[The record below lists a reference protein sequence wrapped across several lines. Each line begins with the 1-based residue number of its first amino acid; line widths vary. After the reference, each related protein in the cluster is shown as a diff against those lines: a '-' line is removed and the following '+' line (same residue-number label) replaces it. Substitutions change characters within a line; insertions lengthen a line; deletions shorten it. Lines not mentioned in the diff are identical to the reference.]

1 MSVELTK
8 TPNALIEL
16 YKNKE
21 TALLMPRDVSSKFLN
36 VDPPEAWVKTHPF
49 IKGYKYLPI
58 EKVEFL
64 LAVIFQVYKIEVIE
78 YKMILNAVTVHV
90 RVHYKDLTTGEM
102 MFHDGVGA
110 LEPQT
115 KGGTGALRLD
125 IENINPGAIAMALPI
140 AKSVAVKDACD
151 HLGRVFGSSLNRKD
165 SFSETDFNAVKESV
179 EDARLKIVIASAT
192 SVEYLKEQEKHVP
205 RATVD
210 GEEHPIRTLFNEKL
224 NSFK

>member
-1 MSVELTK
+1 MTTEITKYTELV
-8 TPNALIEL
+8 EL
-16 YKNKE
+16 YKNQE
-21 TALLMPRDVSSKFLN
+21 TALLMPRDVATKFLN
-36 VDPPEAWVKTHPF
+36 VDPPASWVKTHPY

-64 LAVIFQVYKIEVIE
+64 LAVIFRVYKIEVIE
-78 YKMILNAVTVHV
+78 YKMVLNAVTVHV

-115 KGGTGALRLD
+115 KGGSGSLNLD
-125 IENINPGAIAMALPI
+125 ASNINPGAIAMALPI

-165 SFSETDFNAVKESV
+165 SLSENDFNIVKDSIADGRV
-179 EDARLKIVIASAT
+179 KALIDAAAT
-192 SVEYLKEQEKHVP
+192 P
-205 RATVD
+205 
-210 GEEHPIRTLFNEKL
+210 EELEALREHLTDNTYPYFETKL
-224 NSFK
+224 NSFTNGKN

>member
-1 MSVELTK
+1 MSTELT
-8 TPNALIEL
+8 TTHQTSLLEL
-16 YKNKE
+16 YKNRE
-21 TALLMPRDVSSKFLN
+21 STLLMPRDVAAKFLN
-36 VDPPEAWVKTHPF
+36 IDPPASWIKTHPY
-49 IKGYKYLPI
+49 IKNYKYLPI

-64 LAVIFQVYKIEVIE
+64 LDAIFKVYKVEVVE
-78 YKMILNAVTVHV
+78 YKMVLNAVAVHV
-90 RVHYKDLTTGEM
+90 RIHYKDLTTGEM

-165 SFSETDFNAVKESV
+165 SFTESDFNIVKDSIADGRVKALIDAATAV
-179 EDARLKIVIASAT
+179 
-192 SVEYLKEQEKHVP
+192 
-205 RATVD
+205 
-210 GEEHPIRTLFNEKL
+210 EELEALREHLNDNTYPNFETKL
-224 NSFK
+224 NSFTNGN